1 MILRKEPATA
11 CTGWLKRENVA
22 KQPFLG
28 LRALGM
34 KNQQEKSH
42 AKLHSIGKLRAWTR
56 YLSHVNARFTGPC
69 LK

>member
-34 KNQQEKSH
+34 KNKQKKSRKI
-42 AKLHSIGKLRAWTR
+42 ALYW
-56 YLSHVNARFTGPC
+56 
-69 LK
+69 

>member
-1 MILRKEPATA
+1 MILRKEPETV

-34 KNQQEKSH
+34 KNQQDCT
-42 AKLHSIGKLRAWTR
+42 LL
-56 YLSHVNARFTGPC
+56 VNLGPGLDIC
-69 LK
+69 LM